1 MTARVD
7 VRARLDDSRFDAYH
21 WRIVAP
27 CAAYRVMDGFD
38 VQATG
43 GVAPAVI
50 REWGIAKEALSPAF
64 RAGWFGMLI
73 GSLVFS
79 ALAAVFAAIFM
90 AAFPIVG
97 GQPALNVLAAVYYPA
112 PLRSTGIG
120 WRSGVG
126 WIGSVVGPV
135 RGGVLMYRQ
144 WLSSLLFLAAA
155 VPACVS
161 MAGIGLTARPG
172 FAGAGEAIGA
182 RGAAAAGE

>member
-1 MTARVD
+1 MTAQVD

-21 WRIVAP
+21 WGIVAP

-64 RAGWFGMLI
+64 RAGWFEMLI
-73 GSLVFS
+73 GSLVLS

-90 AAFPIVG
+90 AGFPIIG
-97 GQPALNVLAAVYYPA
+97 GQPALNALAAVYYPA

-126 WIGSVVGPV
+126 WIGSVVG
-135 RGGVLMYRQ
+135 RR
-144 WLSSLLFLAAA
+144 AAA
-155 VPACVS
+155 C
-161 MAGIGLTARPG
+161 
-172 FAGAGEAIGA
+172 
-182 RGAAAAGE
+182 

>member
-79 ALAAVFAAIFM
+79 ALAAVFAA
-90 AAFPIVG
+90 
-97 GQPALNVLAAVYYPA
+97 VYYPA